1 LLKLPFG
8 GILRQK
14 DNRSQEKL
22 INWQR
27 NQFLEFWG
35 KALLQAAKS
44 QKQLEDLAMWFHR
57 GFLGFKDYIQMF
69 KTAYGLDDLAEDS
82 PDYVTMWK
90 KAEEEFSDSFKDY
103 LNLMGVVPREE
114 YAALARR
121 CEELEGKLAE
131 QEETLKLLRL
141 LAEEKG
147 MGLEATTLEFQKLI
161 KKQGEQ
167 FQKFIKGMG
176 KSA

>member
-1 LLKLPFG
+1 M
-8 GILRQK
+8 
-14 DNRSQEKL
+14 NRH
-22 INWQR
+22 
-27 NQFLEFWG
+27 FLEFWG

-44 QKQLEDLAMWFHR
+44 QKQLEELATWFQR
-57 GFLGFKDYIQMF
+57 GFLGFQDFTQLF
-69 KTAYGLDDLAEDS
+69 KTVYGLDELKEDN
-82 PDYVTMWK
+82 PDYLTLWK
-90 KAEEEFSDSFKDY
+90 KAEEEFRDSFRDY
-103 LNLMGVVPREE
+103 LNLMGLVPREE

-121 CEELEGKLAE
+121 CKELEEKLAE
-131 QEETLKLLRL
+131 QEETLKYLRL

-176 KSA
+176 KST

>member
-1 LLKLPFG
+1 M
-8 GILRQK
+8 
-14 DNRSQEKL
+14 NRH
-22 INWQR
+22 
-27 NQFLEFWG
+27 FLEFWG

-44 QKQLEDLAMWFHR
+44 QKQLEELATWFQR
-57 GFLGFKDYIQMF
+57 GFLGFQDFTQLF
-69 KTAYGLDDLAEDS
+69 KTVYGLDELKEDN
-82 PDYVTMWK
+82 PDYLTLWK
-90 KAEEEFSDSFKDY
+90 KAEEEFRDSFKDY
-103 LNLMGVVPREE
+103 LNLLGVVPREE

-121 CEELEGKLAE
+121 CNELEEKLAE
-131 QEETLKLLRL
+131 QEETLKYLRL

-176 KSA
+176 KST